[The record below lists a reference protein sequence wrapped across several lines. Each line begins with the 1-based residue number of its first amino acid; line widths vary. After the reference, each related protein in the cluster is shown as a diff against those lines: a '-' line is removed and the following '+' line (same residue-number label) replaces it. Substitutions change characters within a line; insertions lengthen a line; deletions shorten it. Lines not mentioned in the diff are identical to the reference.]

1 MDSPTQH
8 EMVTMS
14 LWQKASRNPEKD
26 QICTATRELSTEHL
40 VGLKSP
46 RKENQSSTTAKGVDS
61 RGSIKPLVFRL
72 HDSVP
77 ELVREVLLERGWI
90 EYDEH
95 EQDDEDWNL
104 CWQNQPFRM
113 TDHRSI
119 KPWQRLNHHPE
130 TVRIT
135 RKDYLA
141 RHLKRMKG
149 IYGTTLYE
157 FSPAAFIMPND
168 YIKFI
173 TEYTKERQI
182 PGRKLSYWICKPVAR
197 SRGRGILIFKD
208 IKDFVYDCMVIVQKY
223 ISNPLLISGYKW
235 DLRFYVCV
243 ASFCPL
249 TVYVYEEG
257 LVRFATEKFDLEA
270 LDNVYAHLTNTSIN
284 KFGPSYRKDKDVIG
298 SGCKWT
304 FSRFRAYL
312 RSRNV
317 NDVRL
322 WQRIN
327 HIITLTL
334 LAITPSVPF
343 TSNCFELFGFDILV
357 DDKMKPWLLEVNHSP
372 GLHLDCATDAAVKR
386 RLLHDIVDL
395 LNYKEADALRK
406 GKGVIRKVS
415 SFGRTQSLFTTKT
428 DISLDLLPCG
438 KGTKSATTS
447 PSPSLLQVNKR
458 SPMSGRT
465 GSAYPKK
472 TLTSQLRERMN
483 TPPTSLLP
491 SKSKQLLRTSSFLYE
506 PVHATRRL
514 NSTELCT
521 HKPTIPPFF
530 LSDKDKKPFPRV
542 GDFVLIFPF
551 SDAVLEASRDGI
563 NVKSVIKEIH
573 KVMSKELQPEHQKS
587 NKSLFNQ

>member
-1 MDSPTQH
+1 
-8 EMVTMS
+8 MVTMS
-14 LWQKASRNPEKD
+14 LWQKASRNPEEED

-40 VGLKSP
+40 VGLRSP
-46 RKENQSSTTAKGVDS
+46 IKENQSSTIAKGVDS
-61 RGSIKPLVFRL
+61 GGSIKPLAFRL

-77 ELVREVLLERGWI
+77 QLVREILLERGWI

-95 EQDDEDWNL
+95 EQDNEDWNL

-130 TVRIT
+130 TFRIT

-157 FSPAAFIMPND
+157 FSPATFIMPND

-173 TEYTKERQI
+173 TQYTKERQI

-257 LVRFATEKFDLEA
+257 LVRFATEKFDLKA

-298 SGCKWT
+298 PGCKWT

-372 GLHLDCATDAAVKR
+372 GLHLDCATDATVKR
-386 RLLHDIVDL
+386 SLLHDIVDL

-406 GKGVIRKVS
+406 SKGVIRKVS
-415 SFGRTQSLFTTKT
+415 SFGRTQSLLTTKT
-428 DISLDLLPCG
+428 DISLDFLACE
-438 KGTKSATTS
+438 KRTKSAATS

-458 SPMSGRT
+458 SPISDRT
-465 GSAYPKK
+465 GSAYPRK

-483 TPPTSLLP
+483 MPKTSLLP

-506 PVHATRRL
+506 PVQSTRWR
-514 NSTELCT
+514 NSTQLCT
-521 HKPTIPPFF
+521 HKPSIPPFF

-551 SDAVLEASRDGI
+551 NDAVLEASRDGI

-573 KVMSKELQPEHQKS
+573 KVMSKELQPEHRKS